1 MNLSCTTLVAL
12 HAAAMDENECVFC
25 ASRPLTVRNA
35 GCGHA
40 TFCELCTIGQVK
52 AIGLKCAYRCGV
64 VTKLVVVT
72 GIIMPTYRAK
82 LEPEGV
88 VFESVDEFLQAKL
101 QSDDAEVA
109 EAAAQAALVRVAGQ
123 GEEEDEDEAEGVD
136 FEFHT
141 LREGLGFELLVQ
153 RRILIWQDLCLWV
166 LVFCGGL
173 GLGFHVLRGLG
184 LGSWYT
190 YLGVGAHYPLV

>member
-1 MNLSCTTLVAL
+1 
-12 HAAAMDENECVFC
+12 MDENECVFC

-82 LEPEGV
+82 LEPEGI

-109 EAAAQAALVRVAGQ
+109 EAAKAALVRVSRKAA
-123 GEEEDEDEAEGVD
+123 EEPGLWLPGSLGDEAPAYRSLGADEEYDEPVFRSLGATYEEGVESMAYHRSLSANGISFPD
-136 FEFHT
+136 EFRVT
-141 LREGLGFELLVQ
+141 GQ
-153 RRILIWQDLCLWV
+153 Y
-166 LVFCGGL
+166 
-173 GLGFHVLRGLG
+173 
-184 LGSWYT
+184 S
-190 YLGVGAHYPLV
+190 AA